1 MSWPWSELGLPGP
14 ADLRSVR
21 QAYAQRLK
29 TTHPEENPEGFQR
42 LHEAYQLACRI
53 ARQTAR
59 ASQPAAA
66 PDPPDPPEAAE
77 ETAAPNPRSVEQA
90 PDGASQRDGG
100 APSEHH
106 RQVPEQPPSDW
117 DYERL
122 FAEGEAEA
130 REARLRKLQELREK
144 NRARYAAREQEQRR
158 RSSDEAEA
166 WAAVMAAAHA
176 LELLMSSSAP
186 LPEWRRF
193 LESPVFWNVRSNLDF
208 IFALE
213 DFLEQNPD
221 LPQAVRR
228 EIFAA
233 YELEKGARPEY
244 ARLSR
249 LLNVSPREK
258 RTLRRENSLWRR
270 QWRSWPGRRRFATV
284 FGAVFLGLM
293 ALISFWDLTGGIRAS
308 LGSLFS
314 PDSAWEEQW
323 QEHALE
329 WLEEDFGEPFVRD
342 GNLFAPAADPQRCFH
357 ASSYGERSEDW
368 PGYQT
373 NYPHILIRQALE
385 DFAAERNLILDLG
398 SYSGDPGDAPGAY
411 LLELPLTG
419 AEEDIAALGELLKD
433 LSRQDWYQVPPVS
446 PRSQAEYLAREPVE
460 FTVFLCHEGLAFYD
474 TSSSGGFDAEEA
486 LELYA
491 QAGPAYCSYILEH
504 SGLADRHMGQTPYMF
519 LDQGR
524 VEIDGGDF
532 FWVSAADKERG
543 LPQVHYFLS
552 TAGTTLFCLPHGAL
566 DSLTADGLCQGTS
579 GTITLDHIGSILV
592 WDQVETK

>member
-66 PDPPDPPEAAE
+66 PDPPEAAE
-77 ETAAPNPRSVEQA
+77 ETAAPDPRSVEQA

-100 APSEHH
+100 APPEHH
-106 RQVPEQPPSDW
+106 RQVPEQPPPDW

-130 REARLRKLQELREK
+130 REARLRRLQELREK

-308 LGSLFS
+308 LGSLLS

-357 ASSYGERSEDW
+357 ASPYGERSEDW

-385 DFAAERNLILDLG
+385 DFAAERSLILDLG

-433 LSRQDWYQVPPVS
+433 LSRQDWYQVPPVN
-446 PRSQAEYLAREPVE
+446 PRSQAEYLAREPAE

-524 VEIDGGDF
+524 AEIDGGDF

-566 DSLTADGLCQGTS
+566 DSLTADGLYQGTS
-579 GTITLDHIGSILV
+579 GTITLDRIGSVLV